1 MLTGVQIAFIGEDAR
16 QLEIIKHCIEQDAT
30 LRIEWVLTI
39 LDSEFSGTC
48 KGDLTPEI
56 RQTLDVLVLPIVGT
70 DENGYVESIFTSKK
84 IQLTNDGC
92 CRSLKRA
99 PFTPVWQNLTCTISV
114 NVAGSSL

>member
-1 MLTGVQIAFIGEDAR
+1 MLTGVQIAFIGGDAR

-30 LRIEWVLTI
+30 VYLMGFDN
-39 LDSEFSGTC
+39 LDSEFSGTR

-84 IQLTNDGC
+84 TSPHQRLDDA
-92 CRSLKRA
+92 SL
-99 PFTPVWQNLTCTISV
+99 
-114 NVAGSSL
+114 